1 MIESF
6 EIAPMD
12 GPIRTVTYLL
22 LILPITVLAVS
33 LTFIKLML
41 LLVIFLLAI
50 YVWIWI
56 WFRPTRFEVSPDA
69 LTIVWPVRTR
79 RLERA
84 DITGVTLITR
94 AELRER
100 IGWSI
105 RVGSGGIWGGFG
117 WLYTSCGWVRMYI
130 SRIDRVVWFDTAQG
144 MPWIITPDQP
154 EEFVSAMSRQ

>member
-12 GPIRTVTYLL
+12 RTIRTITYIL
-22 LILPITVLAVS
+22 LILPITVLVVS
-33 LTFIKLML
+33 LTFIKLMVIL
-41 LLVIFLLAI
+41 AAFLLVFYA
-50 YVWIWI
+50 WIWI
-56 WFRPTRFEVSPDA
+56 WFRPTRFEVTPDA

-84 DITGVTLITR
+84 DITGVELITR
-94 AELRER
+94 AELRQR

-105 RVGSGGIWGGFG
+105 RVGSGGLWGGFG
-117 WLYTSCGWVRMYI
+117 WLYTSRGWVRMYI
-130 SRIDRVVWFDTAQG
+130 SRIDRVVWFETAQG

-154 EEFVSAMSRQ
+154 EAFVRAMSY